1 MVINTQNI
9 NKMENEFKKPAR
21 HHDTSNRFIIGVL
34 LIIAGL
40 ILIVKKSTVLPEPL
54 DYFIDDIIFSWQ
66 MLLIVIG
73 VITLT
78 GSDNKTPGIVMIS
91 VGGFFLIPELFTDFF
106 RSFNFFWPALFIVVG
121 VVLLMNSKR
130 LVKKLD
136 YSTVNKAD
144 YIDYV
149 NIFSGAERQ
158 LITDNF
164 QGGKVTSIFGGG
176 EVDLTRS
183 SLAPGDN
190 VIEITCIFGGT
201 TIIVPESWNVVI
213 EVTPILGGFSDSR
226 KMRGDVIRDNTRS
239 LTIKGTVIF
248 GGGEIKSYR

>member
-1 MVINTQNI
+1 MVINTQNR
-9 NKMENEFKKPAR
+9 NKMENEFKRPAR
-21 HHDTSNRFIIGVL
+21 RHDTSNRLIIGVL
-34 LIIAGL
+34 LIIAGF
-40 ILIVKKSTVLPEPL
+40 ILIVQKSTILPEPL
-54 DYFIDDIIFSWQ
+54 DHFIDDIIFSWQ

-73 VITLT
+73 VITLA
-78 GSDNKTPGIVMIS
+78 GSDNKTPGIVMIA
-91 VGGFFLIPELFTDFF
+91 VGGFFLIPEMFTDFF
-106 RSFNFFWPALFIVVG
+106 RSFNFFWPAVFIVVG

-136 YSTVNKAD
+136 YSNVNKAD

-239 LTIKGTVIF
+239 LTIRGTVIF
-248 GGGEIKSYR
+248 GGGEIKSYK

>member
-1 MVINTQNI
+1 
-9 NKMENEFKKPAR
+9 MENELKKPGR
-21 HHDTSNRFIIGVL
+21 NPETSNRFLIGIL

-73 VITLT
+73 VITMV
-78 GSDNKTPGIVMIS
+78 GSDNKTPGIVLIS

-121 VVLLMNSKR
+121 VVLLLNSKR
-130 LVKKLD
+130 IVKKLD
-136 YSTVNKAD
+136 FSGTNRAD
-144 YIDYV
+144 YIDNV

-158 LITDNF
+158 VVTDNF
-164 QGGKVTSIFGGG
+164 QGGKITSIFGGG

-201 TIIVPESWNVVI
+201 TIIVPDNWTVI
-213 EVTPILGGFSDSR
+213 LEITPILGGFSDSR
-226 KMRGDVIRDNTRS
+226 KLRGDVIRDNTRS
-239 LTIKGTVIF
+239 LIIRGTVIF
-248 GGGEIKSYR
+248 GGGEIKSYK

>member
-1 MVINTQNI
+1 
-9 NKMENEFKKPAR
+9 
-21 HHDTSNRFIIGVL
+21 
-34 LIIAGL
+34 
-40 ILIVKKSTVLPEPL
+40 
-54 DYFIDDIIFSWQ
+54 
-66 MLLIVIG
+66 MLLIAIG

-106 RSFNFFWPALFIVVG
+106 RSFNFFWPALFIVLG
-121 VVLLMNSKR
+121 VVLLVNSKR

-136 YSTVNKAD
+136 FSTVNKAD

-164 QGGKVTSIFGGG
+164 QGGKITSIFGGG

-183 SLAPGDN
+183 SLSPGDN

-201 TIIVPESWNVVI
+201 TIIVPDGWNVVI

-239 LTIKGTVIF
+239 LTIRGTVIF
-248 GGGEIKSYR
+248 GGGEIKSYK